1 MKNKINEQI
10 VQLLQQNARRTS
22 QEIAKQLNISAPTV
36 RRRINK
42 LIQDGDIRIVA
53 VPGYQAAGSLTTAVI
68 ALDVDNEKVDAVLH
82 SLAGKEEI
90 IWLSSTA
97 GRYDIIA
104 LGQFTSTNMLY
115 EFLRVEL
122 ANVEGLRNSETFI
135 CLLTTKGTYIRVPVD
150 I

>member
-1 MKNKINEQI
+1 MKNKIDEQI

-36 RRRINK
+36 RRRIKK

-53 VPGYQAAGSLTTAVI
+53 VPGYQAASSLTTAVI

-82 SLAGKEEI
+82 SLTGKKEI

-104 LGQFTSTNMLY
+104 LGQFTSTNKLY

-122 ANVEGLRNSETFI
+122 ANIEGLRNSETFI
-135 CLLTTKGTYIRVPVD
+135 CLLTTKGTYISVPVN

>member
-10 VQLLQQNARRTS
+10 VRLLQLDARRTS
-22 QEIAKQLNISAPTV
+22 MEIAKQLNISAPTV
-36 RRRINK
+36 RRRIKN
-42 LIQDGDIRIVA
+42 LIQDGDIRIIA
-53 VPGYQAAGSLTTAVI
+53 VPGQHISSPLTTAVI

-82 SLAGKEEI
+82 SLAGKDEI

-104 LGQFTSTNMLY
+104 LAQFTSTNKLY

-122 ANVEGLRNSETFI
+122 AKIEGLRNSETFI
-135 CLLTTKGTYIRVPVD
+135 CLLTTKGTYIPIPVD